1 MIVHGITSQELNT
14 LKSLIGKKLLCF
26 KSQQKDSWNRIFG
39 NILLVT
45 EDSEIEL
52 RNELTEIEYFGDSE
66 DVSRFYVNLITK
78 EKTFQLMVE
87 DSIAE
92 TSVNEVVE
100 DIIIIKDEIS
110 VKNSSGNTI
119 YEITMDDAV
128 IIKTDNSVYTISRE
142 WSLEEELIFI
152 KTSDYKKDI
161 YSVEQIVSE
170 WSDED
175 ENTVVTCNRKEISL
189 KSLLN

>member
-1 MIVHGITSQELNT
+1 
-14 LKSLIGKKLLCF
+14 
-26 KSQQKDSWNRIFG
+26 
-39 NILLVT
+39 
-45 EDSEIEL
+45 
-52 RNELTEIEYFGDSE
+52 
-66 DVSRFYVNLITK
+66 
-78 EKTFQLMVE
+78 MVE

-142 WSLEEELIFI
+142 WSLDVFCQQEFLTIILGIF
-152 KTSDYKKDI
+152 
-161 YSVEQIVSE
+161 
-170 WSDED
+170 
-175 ENTVVTCNRKEISL
+175 RL
-189 KSLLN
+189 

>member
-1 MIVHGITSQELNT
+1 MIIHCITAQELNI

-39 NILLVT
+39 NILFVT
-45 EDSEIEL
+45 EDCEVEL

-66 DVSRFYVNLITK
+66 EVSKFYVNQITNDK
-78 EKTFQLMVE
+78 PFKLMVE

-92 TSVNEVVE
+92 TPVNEVIE
-100 DIIIIKDEIS
+100 DIIIVKDEIN
-110 VKNSSGNTI
+110 VNDSSGKSI

-128 IIKTDNSVYTISRE
+128 IIKTNNSVYAISRE

-161 YSVEQIVSE
+161 YSVEQIISE

-175 ENTVVTCNRKEISL
+175 ENSIATCNRIEISL
-189 KSLLN
+189 KNS

>member
-1 MIVHGITSQELNT
+1 MIVHGITSQELDI

-45 EDSEIEL
+45 EDFEIEL

-66 DVSRFYVNLITK
+66 EVSKFYVNKITK
-78 EKTFQLMVE
+78 KKPFQLMVE

-100 DIIIIKDEIS
+100 DIIIVKDEIN
-110 VKNSSGNTI
+110 VKDSSGNSI

-128 IIKTDNSVYTISRE
+128 IIKTDNSVYAISRE

-175 ENTVVTCNRKEISL
+175 ENTVATCNRKEIFL
-189 KSLLN
+189 KNS

>member
-1 MIVHGITSQELNT
+1 MIIHGITSQELNT
-14 LKSLIGKKLLCF
+14 LKSLVGKKLLCF

-66 DVSRFYVNLITK
+66 EVSKFYVNKITK
-78 EKTFQLMVE
+78 EKPFQLMVE

-100 DIIIIKDEIS
+100 DIIIVKDEIN
-110 VKNSSGNTI
+110 VKDSSGNTI

-128 IIKTDNSVYTISRE
+128 IIKTDNSVYAISRE

-170 WSDED
+170 WSDKD
-175 ENTVVTCNRKEISL
+175 EHTVATCNRKEISL
-189 KSLLN
+189 KIS

>member
-1 MIVHGITSQELNT
+1 
-14 LKSLIGKKLLCF
+14 
-26 KSQQKDSWNRIFG
+26 
-39 NILLVT
+39 
-45 EDSEIEL
+45 
-52 RNELTEIEYFGDSE
+52 
-66 DVSRFYVNLITK
+66 
-78 EKTFQLMVE
+78 MVE

-100 DIIIIKDEIS
+100 DIIIIKDEIN
-110 VKNSSGNTI
+110 VKHSSGNTI

-128 IIKTDNSVYTISRE
+128 IIKTDNSVYAISRE
-142 WSLEEELIFI
+142 WSLGEELIFI

-175 ENTVVTCNRKEISL
+175 ENTVATCNRREISL
-189 KSLLN
+189 NYSRKFLA

>member
-1 MIVHGITSQELNT
+1 MIIHGITSQELNT
-14 LKSLIGKKLLCF
+14 LKSLVGKKLLCF

-66 DVSRFYVNLITK
+66 EVSKFYVNKITK
-78 EKTFQLMVE
+78 EKPFQLMVE

-100 DIIIIKDEIS
+100 DIIIVKDEIN
-110 VKNSSGNTI
+110 VKDSSGNSI

-128 IIKTDNSVYTISRE
+128 IIKTDNSVYAISRD
-142 WSLEEELIFI
+142 WSLEEELIFV
-152 KTSDYKKDI
+152 KAADYKKDI

-175 ENTVVTCNRKEISL
+175 ENSVAICDRKEISL
-189 KSLLN
+189 KNS

>member
-1 MIVHGITSQELNT
+1 MIIHGITSQELNT

-66 DVSRFYVNLITK
+66 EVSKFYVNKITK
-78 EKTFQLMVE
+78 EKPFQLMVE

-100 DIIIIKDEIS
+100 DIIIVKDEIN
-110 VKNSSGNTI
+110 VKDSSGNTI

-128 IIKTDNSVYTISRE
+128 IIKTDNSVYAISRE
-142 WSLEEELIFI
+142 WSLEEELIFV
-152 KTSDYKKDI
+152 KTADYKKDI

-175 ENTVVTCNRKEISL
+175 ENTVATCNRKEFSL
-189 KSLLN
+189 KIS

>member
-1 MIVHGITSQELNT
+1 MIIHSITSRELNT
-14 LKSLIGKKLLCF
+14 LKSLVGKKLICF

-45 EDSEIEL
+45 EVSEVEL
-52 RNELTEIEYFGDSE
+52 RNELTEIEYFGNTE
-66 DVSRFYVNLITK
+66 EVSKFYVNQITK
-78 EKTFQLMVE
+78 DKPFKLMVE
-87 DSIAE
+87 DSITE
-92 TSVNEVVE
+92 TPVNEIIE
-100 DIIIIKDEIS
+100 DIIVIKDEID
-110 VKNSSGNTI
+110 VKDSSENSI

-128 IIKTDNSVYTISRE
+128 IIKTDNSVYAISRE

-152 KTSDYKKDI
+152 KTSDYMKDI

-175 ENTVVTCNRKEISL
+175 EKTVATCNRKEISL
-189 KSLLN
+189 KNS

>member
-1 MIVHGITSQELNT
+1 MIIHGITSQELNT

-45 EDSEIEL
+45 KDSEIEL
-52 RNELTEIEYFGDSE
+52 RNELTEIEYFGDCE
-66 DVSRFYVNLITK
+66 EVSKFYVNKITK
-78 EKTFQLMVE
+78 EKPFQLMVE

-92 TSVNEVVE
+92 TSVNEVVK
-100 DIIIIKDEIS
+100 DIIIVKDEIN
-110 VKNSSGNTI
+110 VKDSSGNSI

-128 IIKTDNSVYTISRE
+128 IIKTDNSAYAISRE
-142 WSLEEELIFI
+142 WSLEEELIFV
-152 KTSDYKKDI
+152 KTADYKKDI

-175 ENTVVTCNRKEISL
+175 EYTVATCNRKEIFL
-189 KSLLN
+189 KNS